1 MPKFKSLF
9 KVKGSLDDVSF
20 FKNRNGYQARMK
32 SGVDGDRIATDPKF
46 KRTRENAAEFTAVAA
61 SMKVVRSALRP
72 VIQGIADG
80 GMNGR
85 LSRVLHQVK
94 RLDLTSDRGQRTV
107 AVGLESEAGRE
118 ALVGFPFNAQ
128 APLETVLAVIPVLDP
143 ATGVV
148 TLPGMVSE
156 RDLSIPDGATHYQ
169 LGLAWSRVDFY
180 TGKFDTV
187 VTDLP
192 LAPLDQTEQDIVL
205 TPSSTPAGEGRDLF
219 ALKLVFYQE
228 MNGKMYVLSVGT
240 ATTSAIIGVA

>member
-107 AVGLESEAGRE
+107 AVGLESEAGRA

-156 RDLSIPDGATHYQ
+156 RDLSIPDG
-169 LGLAWSRVDFY
+169 LCGLIR
-180 TGKFDTV
+180 TGNVQFVAIFIQNHNLTLWVRINQVVTVVSSKDTV
-187 VTDLP
+187 FEWNV
-192 LAPLDQTEQDIVL
+192 
-205 TPSSTPAGEGRDLF
+205 
-219 ALKLVFYQE
+219 
-228 MNGKMYVLSVGT
+228 
-240 ATTSAIIGVA
+240 